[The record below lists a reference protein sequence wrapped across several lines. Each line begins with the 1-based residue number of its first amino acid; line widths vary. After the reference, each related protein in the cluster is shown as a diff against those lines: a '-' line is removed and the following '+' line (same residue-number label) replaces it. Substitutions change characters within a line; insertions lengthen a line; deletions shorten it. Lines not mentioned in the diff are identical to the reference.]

1 MGEILPEDCQKKAAE
16 IGFDLTKQFLTI
28 AFAGIAFVV
37 GLSFN
42 TPGTISAFLL
52 WLVIVP
58 FAGSVLVG
66 LLFLMR
72 GVSLLSIEKNYDIYA
87 RPLRILAALQIVL
100 TLVGVVLLVPVLGTR
115 PNKKQLIPI
124 ANTMEI
130 KVSPQQSVIY
140 PLDPDKT
147 ISIELDG
154 AKLKVTATKK

>member
-52 WLVIVP
+52 WLVVVP